1 MNKVNTSKLW
11 KIIQEAGDYLQSKLP
26 ESSNHPKGR
35 NPYAH
40 VALCVKDKFG
50 LSYKD
55 IPDEDLNKVK
65 EYIDFLKKKLK

>member
-1 MNKVNTSKLW
+1 VNKVNTSKLW